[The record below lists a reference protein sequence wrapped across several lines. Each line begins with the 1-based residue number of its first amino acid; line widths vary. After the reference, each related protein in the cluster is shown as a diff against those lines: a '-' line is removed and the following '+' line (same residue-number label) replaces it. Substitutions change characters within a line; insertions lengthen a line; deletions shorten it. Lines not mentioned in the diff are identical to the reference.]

1 MPDKTVQETPV
12 QAGAGALPDANPASP
27 GPGPGPRPPGR
38 ERGMLRSTAVFSVM
52 TFISRIAGYV
62 RDAVTASLFGA
73 GPGMSAFV
81 VAYRIPNYLRRI
93 FAEGSFS
100 SAFVP
105 VLSEMKEKGD
115 DEALQDLLNHVAGAL
130 FAVVLVVSAL
140 GVLAAPWIARLFL
153 ALAPADAETIPLT
166 AEMLRITFPYLVFIS
181 MTALA
186 GGVLNTF
193 RHFGLPALT
202 PVLHNLAMIAAM
214 WLLADRLAVPE
225 ASMAWGVLAAGV
237 LQVLVL
243 WPAMGRLGLR
253 PRLRFDV
260 RHAGVRKVARLMLP
274 TVFSS
279 SVAQVNVLVG
289 TMFAALLVPAAQ
301 SWLYYSDRL
310 TELPLGLFGVAIG
323 TVILPQLSRH
333 HASGDEAG
341 YSKSLD
347 WGLRIVL
354 LIGVPAAVGL
364 ALLAEPLTA
373 SLFQRRAFT
382 AEDSRMVGVALTAM
396 SVGIPTFMLSKV
408 LLPAFYA
415 RQDTRTP
422 MRAAIIT
429 VVANVVLTVA
439 LVTPLWMMGVAE
451 AHVGIAAAS
460 ALAGILN
467 AVLLW
472 RYLRRQGLYRA
483 QPGWGRW
490 LLRIGVA
497 LVAMTAA
504 VLAIRA
510 HVGAW
515 GVLPMAARWLWLL
528 AAVAAGGGAYAAT
541 LLLMGLRPRHLRH

>member
-1 MPDKTVQETPV
+1 
-12 QAGAGALPDANPASP
+12 
-27 GPGPGPRPPGR
+27 
-38 ERGMLRSTAVFSVM
+38 MLRSTAVFSVM

-105 VLSEMKEKGD
+105 VLSELKEKGD
-115 DEALQDLLNHVAGAL
+115 QKALQDLLDHVAGAL
-130 FAVVLVVSAL
+130 FAAVVVVSGL
-140 GVLAAPWIARLFL
+140 GMLAAPWVAQLFL
-153 ALAPADAETIPLT
+153 ALAPPGTETVPLA

-186 GGVLNTF
+186 GGVLNSF

-214 WLLADRLAVPE
+214 LLLAGHLEVPE
-225 ASMAWGVLAAGV
+225 ASMAWGVLAAGI

-253 PRLRFDV
+253 PRLRFDF
-260 RHAGVRKVARLMLP
+260 RHEGVRRVGRLMLP

-333 HASGDEAG
+333 HAANDEAG

-354 LIGVPAAVGL
+354 LIGIPAALGL

-382 AEDSRMVGVALTAM
+382 AEDSRMVGIALTAM

-422 MRAAIIT
+422 MRAALIT
-429 VVANVVLTVA
+429 VVANVLLTVA
-439 LVTPLWMMGVAE
+439 LVTPLWMLGVAE
-451 AHVGIAAAS
+451 AHVGIAAAT

-467 AVLLW
+467 AALLW
-472 RYLRRQGLYRA
+472 RYLRRQGLYTPE
-483 QPGWGRW
+483 PGWGRW
-490 LLRIGVA
+490 LLRIAVA
-497 LVAMTAA
+497 LLAMTVA
-504 VLAIRA
+504 VVAIRGY
-510 HVGAW
+510 VGAW
-515 GVLPMAARWLWLL
+515 GLLSMGWRWVWLL
-528 AAVAAGGGAYAAT
+528 VAVAAGGAAYAAT
-541 LLLMGLRPRHLRH
+541 LLLLGLRPRHLRH

>member
-1 MPDKTVQETPV
+1 
-12 QAGAGALPDANPASP
+12 
-27 GPGPGPRPPGR
+27 
-38 ERGMLRSTAVFSVM
+38 MLRSTAVFSLM
-52 TFISRIAGYV
+52 TFVSRIAGYV

-105 VLSEMKEKGD
+105 VLSELKEKGD
-115 DEALQDLLNHVAGAL
+115 QKALQEVLDHVAGAL
-130 FAVVLVVSAL
+130 FAAVVVVSGL
-140 GVLAAPWIARLFL
+140 GMLAAPWVAQLFL
-153 ALAPADAETIPLT
+153 ALAPPGTETVPL
-166 AEMLRITFPYLVFIS
+166 AAQMLRITFPYLVFIS

-186 GGVLNTF
+186 GGVLNSF

-214 WLLADRLAVPE
+214 LLLAGRLEVPE
-225 ASMAWGVLAAGV
+225 ASMAWGVLAAGI

-253 PRLRFDV
+253 PRLRFDF
-260 RHAGVRKVARLMLP
+260 RHEGVRRVGRLMLP

-279 SVAQVNVLVG
+279 SVAQINVLVG

-333 HASGDEAG
+333 HAAKDEAG

-354 LIGVPAAVGL
+354 LIGIPAALGL

-382 AEDSRMVGVALTAM
+382 AEDSRMVGIALTAM

-422 MRAAIIT
+422 MRAALIT
-429 VVANVVLTVA
+429 VVANVLLTVL
-439 LVTPLWMMGVAE
+439 LVTPLWMLGVAE
-451 AHVGIAAAS
+451 AHVGIAAAT

-467 AVLLW
+467 AALLW
-472 RYLRRQGLYRA
+472 RYLRRQGLYTPE
-483 QPGWGRW
+483 PGWGRW
-490 LLRIGVA
+490 LGRIAAA
-497 LVAMTAA
+497 LLAMT
-504 VLAIRA
+504 VVVVAIRE

-515 GVLPMAARWLWLL
+515 GALPMGSRWLWLL
-528 AAVAAGGGAYAAT
+528 ATVAAGGGAYGAT
-541 LLLMGLRPRHLRH
+541 LLLLGLRPRHLRH